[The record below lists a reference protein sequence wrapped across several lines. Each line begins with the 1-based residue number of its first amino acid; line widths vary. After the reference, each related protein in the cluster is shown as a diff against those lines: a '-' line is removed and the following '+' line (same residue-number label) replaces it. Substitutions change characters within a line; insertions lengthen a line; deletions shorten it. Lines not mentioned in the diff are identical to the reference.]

1 MWFKNEDFVF
11 AVNEA
16 EDEWYE
22 VLRASLY
29 KRAVEKSDVLGMF
42 FMKARQPEIYDD
54 NYRARKLKTEILE
67 DIRRELPQITIEPQP
82 KLSEPLK

>member
-1 MWFKNEDFVF
+1 MWFKNEEF
-11 AVNEA
+11 AAAVIEA

-42 FMKARQPEIYDD
+42 FMKARYPETYDD
-54 NYRARKLKTEILE
+54 NYRARKLKSEIID
-67 DIRRELPQITIEPQP
+67 DIRKELPQITIEAQP